1 MRASTVK
8 RVSDYDQCGER
19 ATNDAGE
26 LIGVLAL
33 INLLRPR
40 SPRLQRI
47 AEISKDSFQLS

>member
-40 SPRLQRI
+40 SPRLQRL